1 MPNAYHKNATAE
13 IFRHKNQNRS
23 NFDLRVFYISK
34 DAGTEGVGTSLSIFI
49 RDENVVKLIS
59 RNRTSRQSFANFG
72 RTRTKINILR

>member
-1 MPNAYHKNATAE
+1 MPIIKTPQPKFSDTKTKIE
-13 IFRHKNQNRS
+13 VI
-23 NFDLRVFYISK
+23 FDLRVFYISK